1 MSYSN
6 DQLSNRTGKIDPTN
20 GKKGMVVS
28 LDLDEYQKF
37 AVIAGC
43 PRIEGD
49 DGPGE
54 LVQPFDD
61 GKETIY
67 TILLV
72 LAQGELIFVAGTSWN
87 VRWMN
92 SGKLGNYYT
101 GAFKLYHLFI
111 GANGTDKSA
120 LDLVCLCIHAQ

>member
-1 MSYSN
+1 MSFSN
-6 DQLSNRTGKIDPTN
+6 DQLSNRTGKVDPNN

-28 LDLDEYQKF
+28 LDLDEYEKF

-61 GKETIY
+61 GKEIFCTS
-67 TILLV
+67 LL
-72 LAQGELIFVAGTSWN
+72 LHQWPST
-87 VRWMN
+87 
-92 SGKLGNYYT
+92 K
-101 GAFKLYHLFI
+101 
-111 GANGTDKSA
+111 
-120 LDLVCLCIHAQ
+120 